1 MKSRSLT
8 ILAVLL
14 VALSAVG
21 GTEADPTSL
30 KVIRTVSVDRNTV
43 NVAAHENVVIAVTFA
58 EAGQASIFLVD
69 RDGYV
74 IRTLARNQPVHGS
87 ASFGWDGRD
96 DRAEIVPDEAYS
108 LKIDWRSGSRRET
121 YFPADVPA
129 PMTRIDARSY
139 NRRTATLTYELPQPS
154 RIHIQAGT
162 ATLDPKTGQS
172 VGPVMKTVVN
182 REPRSRGL
190 IAEHWSGFDESGA
203 IFIPDLKD
211 FVVAI
216 AATPLPE
223 NSIITFGNAKTRFIE
238 RVAKRRG
245 ASLFTHHDHAGHHF
259 GLTTLDDVSPSLRI
273 EPLNGTWSATD
284 RTWIVP
290 SGERLRVRLAVEGPS
305 AAAFLRHPATIERF
319 VDGHRI
325 GGEAPMTSKLV
336 EIPLARS
343 SEMQRVSINWNSRWG
358 PVAANTI
365 RVRRQTATTASSGT
379 SR

>member
-1 MKSRSLT
+1 MKARSLAILAALFLALSVFAGTASRS
-8 ILAVLL
+8 V
-14 VALSAVG
+14 S
-21 GTEADPTSL
+21 PR
-30 KVIRTVSVDRNTV
+30 VIQAVSVDRNTL
-43 NVAAHENVVIAVTFA
+43 NVAAHESVVIAATFA
-58 EAGQASIFLVD
+58 APGEASILVLD
-69 RDGYV
+69 RDGYPV
-74 IRTLARNQPVHGS
+74 RTLAKNQPVQGS
-87 ASFGWDGRD
+87 ASYGWDGRD
-96 DRAEIVPDEAYS
+96 DGGTVVPDEAYS
-108 LKIDWRSGSRRET
+108 LRIDWRNGQRSDE
-121 YFPADVPA
+121 YFPADAPS
-129 PMTRIDARSY
+129 PMTRIEPRSY
-139 NRRTATLTYELPQPS
+139 NRRTATLAYELPQPS

-162 ATLDPKTGQS
+162 ATLDSKTGQS

-203 IFIPDLKD
+203 IFVPDLRD

-223 NSIITFGNAKTRFIE
+223 NAIITFGNAKTRFVDYVGE
-238 RVAKRRG
+238 RRG

-273 EPLNGTWSATD
+273 EPLNGKWSATD
-284 RTWIVP
+284 RTWIVA

-319 VDGHRI
+319 VDGRRI
-325 GGEAPMTSKLV
+325 GGEVPMTSKV
-336 EIPLARS
+336 IEIPLTRS
-343 SEMQRVSINWNSRWG
+343 PETQRVSINWNSKWG

-365 RVRRQTATTASSGT
+365 RVRQQTATAANSGT